1 MVGAIQN
8 NRWSLWIALQ
18 GWVVKHTKRH
28 DGSTPFLA
36 AGQSGQGRGGIK
48 SQEEAPN
55 GGRQKAKK
63 SELAGITRSEQTTF
77 YNKLLSS
84 HRTSA
89 AAPPI
94 SNRKSSTVVFERRR
108 SDSSSRIPRHL
119 GLEPSRLEIVTNIFP
134 IVKYNSINVWKIGKT
149 QVDWV
154 REHQI
159 RWSGHELRWKDYQRW
174 RRLGETARSSSD
186 GTRRKS

>member
-1 MVGAIQN
+1 MADDKKQRN
-8 NRWSLWIALQ
+8 LNLPESLTANRL
-18 GWVVKHTKRH
+18 R
-28 DGSTPFLA
+28 F
-36 AGQSGQGRGGIK
+36 
-48 SQEEAPN
+48 
-55 GGRQKAKK
+55 
-63 SELAGITRSEQTTF
+63 TTCSF
-77 YNKLLSS
+77 GVWS